1 MIECKIIISYVSF
14 SGAEVLTIA
23 GLLRTGKMTRDY
35 RQPLTKGP
43 ILKGDEVI
51 PINSWCQWCRTECY
65 KAFEGK
71 VLMIVGLNNA
81 LHASEKYNLEWM
93 TDRMA
98 SNQVKI
104 KINRC
109 ISLDRKIVL
118 I

>member
-1 MIECKIIISYVSF
+1 
-14 SGAEVLTIA
+14 
-23 GLLRTGKMTRDY
+23 
-35 RQPLTKGP
+35 
-43 ILKGDEVI
+43 
-51 PINSWCQWCRTECY
+51 
-65 KAFEGK
+65 
-71 VLMIVGLNNA
+71 MIVGLNNA

-118 I
+118 IQTYTEKMSHL